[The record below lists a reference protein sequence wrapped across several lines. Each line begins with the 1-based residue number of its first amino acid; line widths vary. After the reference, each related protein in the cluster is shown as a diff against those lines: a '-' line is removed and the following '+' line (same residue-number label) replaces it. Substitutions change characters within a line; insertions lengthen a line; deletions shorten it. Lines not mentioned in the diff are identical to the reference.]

1 MLDTVLNDLS
11 LSGQTITL
19 TDGGEIGNEAEIVDS
34 TLNIEEGVVG
44 NGLAAAGSEVNIS
57 GGVVGSG
64 FDALSGSEINISGGE
79 VGFSFDAFSG
89 SEVNISGGEVGSSFD
104 GLAGSVVNLSGGS
117 LGDFASAS
125 TGTVYN
131 VSGGELGDRF
141 VAGGGSEIN
150 ISGGVVGNEFLAL
163 PGSEINISGGE
174 VGNDFEAL
182 SSSVVNLSGGAI
194 GDNFIA
200 RDGSE
205 INISGG
211 EIGANFDVFSGAEVN
226 LSVLEYEI
234 DGVPQTSSSAGELV
248 TITDRDVTLSG
259 VFADG
264 TAFSFILNS
273 ENAWSKSFFSDDATV
288 TVTLVVDTAVGDTTG
303 VALAQVND
311 FFNSA
316 SQSGGFI
323 ATFEYTI
330 SEASMVGDGVSAWTF
345 ESGYDGPGQV
355 TNAYVSG
362 FNGATSQSNGAMTV
376 GNVDAG
382 FQPDLV
388 VGDSFMIS
396 FQVDGAGFDADDFA
410 PRFIDADPE
419 PVDVDPGDLVI
430 TAAPTNDWGAGF
442 VQNIEVENM
451 GDQMVGNWALLLDV
465 PEGDEFVLTNVWGAT
480 AERLENGDILFTG
493 LSYNDDIA
501 SGSTINFG
509 FQGDNATLDEVF
521 IDDFD
526 LTFVQI

>member
-1 MLDTVLNDLS
+1 MV
-11 LSGQTITL
+11 
-19 TDGGEIGNEAEIVDS
+19 
-34 TLNIEEGVVG
+34 
-44 NGLAAAGSEVNIS
+44 GSEVNIS
-57 GGVVGSG
+57 GGVVGFG
-64 FDALSGSEINISGGE
+64 FDAIGGSEINVTGGE
-79 VGFSFDAFSG
+79 IGG
-89 SEVNISGGEVGSSFD
+89 SLDVLG
-104 GLAGSVVNLSGGS
+104 GSVVNLIDGS
-117 LGDFASAS
+117 VGDFASAS
-125 TGTVYN
+125 PGAVFN

-141 VAGGGSEIN
+141 VAGSETEIN
-150 ISGGVVGNEFLAL
+150 ISGGVVGGDFIAL
-163 PGSEINISGGE
+163 PGSEVNISGGE

-182 SSSVVNLSGGAI
+182 SSSVVNISGGTI
-194 GDNFIA
+194 GDNFVA
-200 RDGSE
+200 RDGSVV
-205 INISGG
+205 NISGG
-211 EIGANFDVFSGAEVN
+211 EVGANFDVFSGAEVN

-248 TITDRDVTLSG
+248 TIADRDVTLSG

-288 TVTLVVDTAVGDTTG
+288 TVTLVVDPPVGDTTG
-303 VALAQVND
+303 AALAQVND
-311 FFNSA
+311 FFDPA

-330 SEASMVGDGVSAWTF
+330 SEASLVGDSVSAWTF
-345 ESGYDGPGQV
+345 ESGYDGAGQV
-355 TNAYVSG
+355 TNVYVSG
-362 FNGATSQSNGAMTV
+362 FNGATSQSNDGTMTI
-376 GNVDAG
+376 GNVDAS
-382 FQPDLV
+382 FQPELE

-419 PVDVDPGDLVI
+419 PVDVNPADLTI

-465 PEGDEFVLTNVWGAT
+465 PDGDEFVLTNVWGAT